1 MVPQIGRYI
10 MPQNLFSIIVGIYN
24 NTSDM
29 HTFTAIRGILKLR
42 VAKQNKKCSMVK
54 VGESRHFEEKVGKVG
69 LVLKK

>member
-10 MPQNLFSIIVGIYN
+10 MPQNLFSIIVDIYN

-42 VAKQNKKCSMVK
+42 VTKQNKN
-54 VGESRHFEEKVGKVG
+54 
-69 LVLKK
+69 